1 MNLINMS
8 SVKPKFCWI
17 LEALFPST
25 ALEKLLAQIR
35 LRLFVAFCL
44 VVFSHIALSTENQR
58 LLLLTEYIS
67 VDYPEAVQD
76 GVIINEAEYQEMV
89 EFSNQVNVLISA
101 LPENNGKPLLLDDS
115 NSLKLAILG
124 KKEPKAIRALTTRL
138 VENLIDFYDILSL
151 PITPPN
157 LDRAETLYVENC
169 TSCHG
174 QGGMGAGPASRGLD
188 PQPTNFSDKNRAL
201 DRSIS
206 GLFNA
211 ITVGVDGTSMF
222 SFSHLST
229 ADRWSLAFYVS
240 NFSSKLERDKIEPR
254 NIATIRD
261 LVSITPRNARAE
273 WGADG
278 VNELVW
284 LRQNPNSLFAEK
296 PNPILHADRQLAA
309 ALDAYRSGNI
319 DHAYQLALN
328 GYLEGY
334 ELIEATLAT
343 RDQTLA
349 AEIERDMLALRA
361 DLTAGSPVE
370 KIEAK
375 IGSLREKLQAAQ
387 QLIDNRSLSFA
398 TAFVSALVIL
408 LREGLE
414 AILIVLALV
423 MFVRKSDGS
432 RGVVH
437 IHLGWISALL
447 AGVATWWISSS
458 MLKISGASR
467 ELTEGFAA
475 LSASAILLYVGFWMH
490 NKSSA
495 GNWQLY
501 LKTHAE
507 RVVSSGALWGMGGL
521 AFVAVYREVF
531 ETVLFYQA
539 LWLQVTQEVKPA
551 VVYGFAAGCLVLVSV
566 GFAMVKYAKKL
577 PITEFFRLSAILMF
591 ILAFILAGKGMIALV
606 EAGVLD
612 SHPVPFLRV
621 DALGIH
627 PYLESLVVQLL
638 ILIIGLVY
646 WLRTRSRTTEA
657 INVESS

>member
-1 MNLINMS
+1 MNLINTS
-8 SVKPKFCWI
+8 NVKSKCYWI
-17 LEALFPST
+17 LEALLLST
-25 ALEKLLAQIR
+25 ALQKLLPQNR

-44 VVFSHIALSTENQR
+44 VVFSHLALSTENQR
-58 LLLLTEYIS
+58 LLLLAEYIS
-67 VDYPEAVQD
+67 VDYPDAVQD
-76 GVIINEAEYQEMV
+76 GMIINEAEYKEMV

-124 KKEPKAIRALTTRL
+124 KEEPKAIRALTTRL
-138 VENLIDFYDILSL
+138 VENLIDFYNILSL
-151 PITPPN
+151 PTAPPK
-157 LDRAETLYVENC
+157 LDRAQALYIGNC
-169 TSCHG
+169 ASCHG
-174 QGGMGAGPASRGLD
+174 QSGMGAGPASTGLD
-188 PQPTNFSDKNRAL
+188 PQPTNFSDENRAL

-211 ITVGVDGTSMF
+211 ITIGVDGTSML
-222 SFSHLST
+222 SFSRLST
-229 ADRWSLAFYVS
+229 ADRWTLAFYVS
-240 NFSSKLERDKIEPR
+240 NFSSTLEAEKVEPR
-254 NIATIRD
+254 NITTIRD
-261 LVSITPRNARAE
+261 LVSTTPRNARAE
-273 WGADG
+273 WGDDG
-278 VNELVW
+278 VKELVW
-284 LRQNPNSLFAEK
+284 LRQNPGSLFTEK
-296 PNPILHADRQLAA
+296 PNPILHADRQLVA

-343 RDQTLA
+343 RDQSLA
-349 AEIERDMLALRA
+349 TEIEHDMLALRA

-370 KIEAK
+370 KIETK
-375 IGSLREKLQAAQ
+375 ISSLREKLQAAQ
-387 QLIDNRSLSFA
+387 QLIDSRSLSFA

-437 IHLGWISALL
+437 IHLGWIGALL
-447 AGVATWWISSS
+447 AGIATWWISSS

-475 LSASAILLYVGFWMH
+475 LAASVILLYVGFWMH

-501 LKTHAE
+501 LETHAE

-551 VVYGFAAGCLVLVSV
+551 VVYGFAAGCVVLVSV

-606 EAGVLD
+606 EAGVLI
-612 SHPVPFLRV
+612 SHPVPFLRI

-627 PYLESLVVQLL
+627 PYLESLVVQLF

-646 WLRTRSRTTEA
+646 WLRTRSKTKEA
-657 INVESS
+657 F

>member
-1 MNLINMS
+1 MNLINTS
-8 SVKPKFCWI
+8 NVKSKCYWI
-17 LEALFPST
+17 LEALLLST
-25 ALEKLLAQIR
+25 ALQKLLPQNR

-44 VVFSHIALSTENQR
+44 VVFSHLALSTENQR
-58 LLLLTEYIS
+58 LLLLAEYIS
-67 VDYPEAVQD
+67 VDYPDAVQD
-76 GVIINEAEYQEMV
+76 GMIINEAEYKEMV

-115 NSLKLAILG
+115 NSLELAILG
-124 KKEPKAIRALTTRL
+124 KEEPKTIRALTTRL
-138 VENLIDFYDILSL
+138 VENLIDFYNILSL
-151 PITPPN
+151 PTAPPK
-157 LDRAETLYVENC
+157 LDRAQALYIGNC
-169 TSCHG
+169 ASCHG
-174 QGGMGAGPASRGLD
+174 QSGMGAGPASTGLD
-188 PQPTNFSDKNRAL
+188 PQPTNFSDENRAL

-211 ITVGVDGTSMF
+211 ITIGVDGTSML

-229 ADRWSLAFYVS
+229 ADRWTLAFYVS
-240 NFSSKLERDKIEPR
+240 NFSSTLEAEKVEPR
-254 NIATIRD
+254 NITTIRD
-261 LVSITPRNARAE
+261 LVSTTPRNARAE
-273 WGADG
+273 WGDDG
-278 VNELVW
+278 VKELVW
-284 LRQNPNSLFAEK
+284 LRQNPGSLFTEK
-296 PNPILHADRQLAA
+296 PNPILHADRQLVA

-343 RDQTLA
+343 RDQSLA
-349 AEIERDMLALRA
+349 TEIEHDMLALRA

-370 KIEAK
+370 KIETK
-375 IGSLREKLQAAQ
+375 ISSLREKLQAAQ
-387 QLIDNRSLSFA
+387 QLIDSRSLSFA

-437 IHLGWISALL
+437 IHLGWIGALL
-447 AGVATWWISSS
+447 AGIATWWISSS

-475 LSASAILLYVGFWMH
+475 LAASVILLYVGFWMH

-501 LKTHAE
+501 LETHAE

-551 VVYGFAAGCLVLVSV
+551 VVYGFAAGCVVLVSV

-606 EAGVLD
+606 EAGVLV
-612 SHPVPFLRV
+612 SHPVPFLRI

-627 PYLESLVVQLL
+627 PYLESLVVQLF

-646 WLRTRSRTTEA
+646 WLRTRSKTKEA
-657 INVESS
+657 F

>member
-1 MNLINMS
+1 
-8 SVKPKFCWI
+8 
-17 LEALFPST
+17 
-25 ALEKLLAQIR
+25 
-35 LRLFVAFCL
+35 
-44 VVFSHIALSTENQR
+44 
-58 LLLLTEYIS
+58 
-67 VDYPEAVQD
+67 
-76 GVIINEAEYQEMV
+76 
-89 EFSNQVNVLISA
+89 
-101 LPENNGKPLLLDDS
+101 
-115 NSLKLAILG
+115 
-124 KKEPKAIRALTTRL
+124 
-138 VENLIDFYDILSL
+138 
-151 PITPPN
+151 
-157 LDRAETLYVENC
+157 
-169 TSCHG
+169 
-174 QGGMGAGPASRGLD
+174 
-188 PQPTNFSDKNRAL
+188 
-201 DRSIS
+201 
-206 GLFNA
+206 
-211 ITVGVDGTSMF
+211 
-222 SFSHLST
+222 
-229 ADRWSLAFYVS
+229 
-240 NFSSKLERDKIEPR
+240 
-254 NIATIRD
+254 
-261 LVSITPRNARAE
+261 
-273 WGADG
+273 
-278 VNELVW
+278 
-284 LRQNPNSLFAEK
+284 
-296 PNPILHADRQLAA
+296 
-309 ALDAYRSGNI
+309 
-319 DHAYQLALN
+319 
-328 GYLEGY
+328 
-334 ELIEATLAT
+334 
-343 RDQTLA
+343 
-349 AEIERDMLALRA
+349 
-361 DLTAGSPVE
+361 
-370 KIEAK
+370 
-375 IGSLREKLQAAQ
+375 
-387 QLIDNRSLSFA
+387 
-398 TAFVSALVIL
+398 
-408 LREGLE
+408 
-414 AILIVLALV
+414 
-423 MFVRKSDGS
+423 
-432 RGVVH
+432 
-437 IHLGWISALL
+437 
-447 AGVATWWISSS
+447 

>member
-1 MNLINMS
+1 LNLINTS
-8 SVKPKFCWI
+8 NVKSKCYWI
-17 LEALFPST
+17 LEALLLST
-25 ALEKLLAQIR
+25 ALQKLLPQNR

-44 VVFSHIALSTENQR
+44 VVFSHLALSTENQR
-58 LLLLTEYIS
+58 LLLLAEYIS
-67 VDYPEAVQD
+67 VDYPDAVQD
-76 GVIINEAEYQEMV
+76 GMIINEAEYKEMV

-115 NSLKLAILG
+115 NSLELAILG
-124 KKEPKAIRALTTRL
+124 KEEPKTIRALTTRL
-138 VENLIDFYDILSL
+138 VENLIDFYNILSL
-151 PITPPN
+151 PTAPPK
-157 LDRAETLYVENC
+157 LDRAQALYIGNC
-169 TSCHG
+169 ASCHG
-174 QGGMGAGPASRGLD
+174 QSGMGAGPASTGLD
-188 PQPTNFSDKNRAL
+188 PQPTNFSDENRAL

-211 ITVGVDGTSMF
+211 ITIGVDGTSML

-229 ADRWSLAFYVS
+229 ADRWTLAFYVS
-240 NFSSKLERDKIEPR
+240 NFSSTLEAEKVEPR
-254 NIATIRD
+254 NITTIRD
-261 LVSITPRNARAE
+261 LVSTTPRNARAE
-273 WGADG
+273 WGDDG
-278 VNELVW
+278 VKELVW
-284 LRQNPNSLFAEK
+284 LRQNPGSLFTEK
-296 PNPILHADRQLAA
+296 PNPILHADRQLVA

-343 RDQTLA
+343 RDQSLA
-349 AEIERDMLALRA
+349 TEIEHDMLALRA

-370 KIEAK
+370 KIETK
-375 IGSLREKLQAAQ
+375 ISSLREKLQAAQ
-387 QLIDNRSLSFA
+387 QLIDSRSLSFA

-437 IHLGWISALL
+437 IHLGWIGALL
-447 AGVATWWISSS
+447 AGIATWWISSS

-475 LSASAILLYVGFWMH
+475 LAASVILLYVGFWMH

-501 LKTHAE
+501 LETHAE

-551 VVYGFAAGCLVLVSV
+551 VVYGFAAGCVVLVSV

-606 EAGVLD
+606 EAGVLV
-612 SHPVPFLRV
+612 SHPVPFLRI

-627 PYLESLVVQLL
+627 PYLESLVVQLF

-646 WLRTRSRTTEA
+646 WLRTRSKTKEA
-657 INVESS
+657 F